1 MLKVAEAK
9 EEEFEWRW
17 NYAERKFDKVL
28 KKSSFKQEH
37 QPLGGFA
44 AKYGGFPSPP
54 RFWFLY
60 SHLILTNEIM
70 RPFVAP
76 NNVHIVIELNDQV
89 SIYPYF
95 LCHE

>member
-1 MLKVAEAK
+1 MLKVAETK

-44 AKYGGFPSPP
+44 AKYGGFASLP
-54 RFWFLY
+54 RYWFQY
-60 SHLILTNEIM
+60 THLILTKENM
-70 RPFVAP
+70 RPIFVP
-76 NNVHIVIELNDQV
+76 TMYIQPSNL
-89 SIYPYF
+89 
-95 LCHE
+95 

>member
-1 MLKVAEAK
+1 MLKVAGAK

-54 RFWFLY
+54 RFWFLKY
-60 SHLILTNEIM
+60 KIAKCFKPGTQIFTLQSLT
-70 RPFVAP
+70 PF
-76 NNVHIVIELNDQV
+76 I
-89 SIYPYF
+89 
-95 LCHE
+95 

>member
-44 AKYGGFPSPP
+44 AKYGGFASPP
-54 RFWFLY
+54 RY
-60 SHLILTNEIM
+60 
-70 RPFVAP
+70 
-76 NNVHIVIELNDQV
+76 
-89 SIYPYF
+89 
-95 LCHE
+95 